1 MYPIEADST
10 CDHSLKNAYGSRERA
25 SLQGNLALCLR
36 RHAPQ
41 GSGVSPRQTASRARA
56 GAAGAGVQE
65 PNLFGILLIKQ
76 KAAKAAIIEVSA
88 TK

>member
-41 GSGVSPRQTASRARA
+41 GSGVSPRQTASRAGA
-56 GAAGAGVQE
+56 GAAGAGVNTSTAHTGGDSRVSRE
-65 PNLFGILLIKQ
+65 AFYLFNC
-76 KAAKAAIIEVSA
+76 VS
-88 TK
+88 TQ